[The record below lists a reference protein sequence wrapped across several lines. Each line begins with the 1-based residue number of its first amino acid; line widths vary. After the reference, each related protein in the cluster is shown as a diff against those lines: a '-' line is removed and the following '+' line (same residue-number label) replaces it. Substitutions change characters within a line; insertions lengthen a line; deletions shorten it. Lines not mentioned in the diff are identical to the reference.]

1 MQNHCLDAE
10 VSRWLP
16 GCYWHVEKL
25 ILECSGWF
33 LCGCTGQSQQN
44 SSPGVIPG
52 HKMWLTFLLPCKI
65 WSNLQNFADKKG
77 SLSIV
82 NTVIMYKALVTQR
95 YCLSYKLFSVLQ
107 HVTNFHFM
115 QVEIYHSHTKS
126 SIACISEQ
134 MTGICPWKIHRTT
147 ENVIA
152 TLSLYEAFVVVGQFY
167 HPSRKPIR
175 IFKKAL
181 VFAIASTN

>member
-52 HKMWLTFLLPCKI
+52 HKMWLTFLIPCKYDQI
-65 WSNLQNFADKKG
+65 CKILQIRKG

-95 YCLSYKLFSVLQ
+95 YCYHTNSFLFFSMWPIFTLCKWKSI
-107 HVTNFHFM
+107 TLTRNPA
-115 QVEIYHSHTKS
+115 SHAFLIKWLGFAHEKFT
-126 SIACISEQ
+126 EQ
-134 MTGICPWKIHRTT
+134 QKMLLHLKPIW
-147 ENVIA
+147 
-152 TLSLYEAFVVVGQFY
+152 SFVVVGQFY

-175 IFKKAL
+175 IF
-181 VFAIASTN
+181 